1 MNVHFFKCYWS
12 IYRPFFSLYIKSV
25 YPNFLK
31 LDLVRPYI
39 TLSANHVD
47 KRAEK
52 ETIIGFFNTMNPT
65 YTDYYKRSVLRRH
78 YGNRRYKYQLVS
90 ENCSSYP
97 FVVYDNQLRLE
108 NQGERRACK
117 NKGDTLNHV
126 IIQVKSSGSDWSN
139 DVITTRFLVLI
150 RGKQNHHLE

>member
-1 MNVHFFKCYWS
+1 M
-12 IYRPFFSLYIKSV
+12 
-25 YPNFLK
+25 
-31 LDLVRPYI
+31 RPYI
-39 TLSANHVD
+39 TLSANQVD

-52 ETIIGFFNTMNPT
+52 ETIIGFFNTTNPT

-78 YGNRRYKYQLVS
+78 YGNRGYKYQLVS

-108 NQGERRACK
+108 NRGERRVSK

-150 RGKQNHHLE
+150 RGKQNYHLE